1 MDKSKLLMLAAA
13 FLLAL
18 LIAADDKSADD
29 AYREGLALY
38 QAKDYKAAGDK
49 FEAAEI
55 EADSPAIKANSIRA
69 QIGAWRMCGLLYKEF
84 EAIESLMERFPEYAD
99 FVELVKREYEIA
111 DAYYQ
116 GKRDPAFWSLRWIPW
131 LVGDDK
137 SIEVFEKALDRA
149 PFAESAPEARL
160 RLAYLF
166 DQKGKVKE
174 SLEQLRIIIRDFPD
188 AKACRY
194 AYLALANGLYEL
206 SRRGDGDGA
215 YNRESYELFK
225 TFLEKYPDAPEAP
238 WVKVRMVR
246 SRDIQ
251 AGRLYEL
258 AEYYERAGRK
268 EASERYL
275 AQVLKDYPDTTSADA
290 SERLLVKLDSTFV
303 PEDFREKPEGRLP
316 HYRTRPIP
324 AEASQLL
331 IAPGDSDR
339 RFLLPVFSVH
349 LPDEQ
354 DKEKSK

>member
-1 MDKSKLLMLAAA
+1 
-13 FLLAL
+13 
-18 LIAADDKSADD
+18 
-29 AYREGLALY
+29 
-38 QAKDYKAAGDK
+38 
-49 FEAAEI
+49 
-55 EADSPAIKANSIRA
+55 
-69 QIGAWRMCGLLYKEF
+69 
-84 EAIESLMERFPEYAD
+84 
-99 FVELVKREYEIA
+99 
-111 DAYYQ
+111 
-116 GKRDPAFWSLRWIPW
+116 
-131 LVGDDK
+131 
-137 SIEVFEKALDRA
+137 
-149 PFAESAPEARL
+149 
-160 RLAYLF
+160 
-166 DQKGKVKE
+166 
-174 SLEQLRIIIRDFPD
+174 
-188 AKACRY
+188 
-194 AYLALANGLYEL
+194 
-206 SRRGDGDGA
+206 
-215 YNRESYELFK
+215 
-225 TFLEKYPDAPEAP
+225 
-238 WVKVRMVR
+238 MVR

-354 DKEKSK
+354 DKEKNE

>member
-1 MDKSKLLMLAAA
+1 M
-13 FLLAL
+13 
-18 LIAADDKSADD
+18 
-29 AYREGLALY
+29 
-38 QAKDYKAAGDK
+38 
-49 FEAAEI
+49 
-55 EADSPAIKANSIRA
+55 
-69 QIGAWRMCGLLYKEF
+69 
-84 EAIESLMERFPEYAD
+84 
-99 FVELVKREYEIA
+99 
-111 DAYYQ
+111 
-116 GKRDPAFWSLRWIPW
+116 
-131 LVGDDK
+131 
-137 SIEVFEKALDRA
+137 FEKALDRA

-354 DKEKSK
+354 DKEKNE